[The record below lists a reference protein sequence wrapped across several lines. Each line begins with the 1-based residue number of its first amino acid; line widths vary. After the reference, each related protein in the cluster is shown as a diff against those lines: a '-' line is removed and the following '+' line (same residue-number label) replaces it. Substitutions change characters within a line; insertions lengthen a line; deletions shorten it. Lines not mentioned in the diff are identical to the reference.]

1 MNKRKA
7 FLINMAKPH
16 LALSD
21 SFDVRESAVKLVA
34 SGLAGG
40 ERVDFQVWV
49 GRPDLGE
56 WVTLYRRGEQV
67 QLTATATTHVEL
79 VPGKYRVEV
88 TDATKGTSCAVW
100 FEDLAQKPM
109 MTYEKGRQQSRT
121 TGLIAD
127 AEYGGITV
135 SGDGSTIYVT
145 DGDYGSV
152 QVSGSGQNWTVTGD
166 NVDEP
171 VTALS
176 SSSGELTLSCSSG
189 DYFTTTLTED
199 VTTFTISNAPS
210 AGFAQTIMLR
220 ITQDPVT
227 PRTVAWPASFVWA
240 GGTPG
245 VVTAVAGAVDLLAAT
260 TFDQGTTWF
269 TTLAGDWS

>member
-7 FLINMAKPH
+7 FLINTTKPH

-34 SGLAGG
+34 SGLAGA
-40 ERVDFQVWV
+40 ERVEFQVWV

-56 WVTLYRRGEQV
+56 WVTLFRRGEQV

-79 VPGKYRVEV
+79 VPGKYRLE
-88 TDATKGTSCAVW
+88 ATEGASCAVW

-121 TGLIAD
+121 TGLVAD

-135 SGDGSTIYVT
+135 EGDGSSIHVT

-152 QVSGSGQNWTVTGD
+152 QVSADGTSWTVTGN

-171 VTALS
+171 TTVIS
-176 SSSGELTLSCSSG
+176 SSSGTLTLLCSDG
-189 DYFTTTLTED
+189 DYFTTTLTEN
-199 VTTFTISNAPS
+199 VTTFTILNEPS

-245 VVTAVAGAVDLLAAT
+245 VVTNTASAVDLLAIT
-260 TFDQGTTWF
+260 SFDQGGTWF
-269 TTLAGDWS
+269 ATLAGDWS